1 MEIQIRLIS
10 ILALFIRKAKIII
23 LCALLGGILFGAF
36 SLFIKNDNELDS
48 NTLRDNYEESIRVFE
63 MQSEK
68 IQEQITNQRDYIN
81 TSLLMKL
88 NPYQVHKTNVRF
100 SITIDDADAMNQV
113 FGQEITPM
121 DYLSSKVGSQ
131 YAAIWN
137 QSDLAEALDISD
149 STDRYLREVASM
161 SYEAASNSLLIST
174 MGTTEEDSA
183 ALADAVCRFLQKE
196 AVRISDNSCRHILHM
211 LSKTSKTV
219 IDGSI
224 AEKQVNA
231 YLKLEELKAAW
242 EDMER
247 DKKTN
252 SVLSP
257 KSEFYSVIKKSIL
270 GIFAGAL
277 LACLW
282 VMAQVLLRGIVIDPL
297 SIVETPPLP
306 LLGILPRKKKALERW
321 SDKLNGVPTWID
333 PEKAFAYGKE
343 KTSLYLSERKKVL
356 LASTL
361 SLEQWDIENAAKLL
375 KAPEQQIIAAD
386 DFFHSPFA
394 LAGLKECDSVV
405 LAEKNG
411 FSKYPAIQELIT
423 ISRAAGKPV
432 DGYILL

>member
-23 LCALLGGILFGAF
+23 LCALLGGILFGAYSF
-36 SLFIKNDNELDS
+36 LTINDNELDS
-48 NTLRDNYEESIRVFE
+48 NTLWGNYEESVRFFE

-68 IQEQITNQRDYIN
+68 TQEQITNQRDYIDA
-81 TSLLMKL
+81 SLLMKL

-100 SITIDDADAMNQV
+100 SIIIDDADAMNQV
-113 FGQEITPM
+113 FGQDITPM

-137 QSDLAEALDISD
+137 QSDLAEVLDISD
-149 STDRYLREVASM
+149 STDRYLREVASI

-174 MGTTEEDSA
+174 MGTTEEASA

-196 AVRISDNSCRHILHM
+196 TVRISDNSCHHILHM

-219 IDGSI
+219 IDESI

-231 YLKLEELKAAW
+231 YLNLEELKETW
-242 EDMER
+242 DDIER
-247 DKKTN
+247 DKTS
-252 SVLSP
+252 SVLPP
-257 KSEFYSVIKKSIL
+257 KSEYYSVIKKSIL
-270 GIFAGAL
+270 GVFSGAL
-277 LACLW
+277 FACLW
-282 VMAQVLLRGIVIDPL
+282 IMAQVLLRGIVIDPL
-297 SIVETPPLP
+297 SIAETLPLP

-321 SDKLNGVPTWID
+321 SDKLNGIPTWID

-343 KTSLYLSERKKVL
+343 KSSLYLSERKKVL

-361 SLEQWDIENAAKLL
+361 SLKQWDIENAVKLL

-386 DFFHSPFA
+386 DFFHSPLA

-411 FSKYPAIQELIT
+411 FSKHSAIQELIT
-423 ISRAAGKPV
+423 ISRAAGKTV